1 MEQKT
6 ILVAGAGGFIGTNLV
21 TELKKQGHRVVGIDI
36 KENEFKKSD
45 ADFFHIGDLA
55 DQGVVGW
62 LFTNHKKF
70 DEVYNLAAVM
80 GGMEYLAN
88 GEHDYKVLNESTLIN
103 INILNACIATGVK
116 KIFYASSA
124 CIYPENKQMVPEN
137 PGLKEEDAYPGAP
150 DLEYG
155 WQKLFSERVYMAAQR
170 NHGIQVRI
178 GRFHNIYGPY
188 TEYYTDKAKAPAA
201 LCRKVAEIPN
211 KLLGEYDSGVYV
223 KGEIEV
229 IGDGLQTRSFTCIED
244 CLEGIFRL
252 MDSDH
257 CEPINIGSSEMIAI
271 NDLAKMIIDISGK
284 NIQIKNIDGP
294 QGVRGRNSENTKI
307 QEVLGWEPPTKLRT
321 GIERLY
327 RWVES
332 ELQSKCQK

>member
-1 MEQKT
+1 MKKKT
-6 ILVAGAGGFIGTNLV
+6 ILVCGAGGFIGTHLV
-21 TELKKQGHRVVGIDI
+21 TALKGQGHNVVGIDI
-36 KENEFKKSD
+36 KKNEFKDSD

-55 DQGVVGW
+55 DQAVLGW
-62 LFTNHKKF
+62 LFTTHEF

-88 GEHDYKVLNESTLIN
+88 GEYDYKVLNESTLIN
-103 INILNACIATGVK
+103 INVLNAAIATGVK

-124 CIYPENKQMVPEN
+124 CIYPESKQLVPEN

-170 NHGIQVRI
+170 NHNIQVRI
-178 GRFHNIYGPY
+178 ARFHNIYGPY
-188 TEYYTDKAKAPAA
+188 TEYYTNKAKAPAA
-201 LCRKVAEIPN
+201 LCRKVAEAEIY
-211 KLLGEYDSGVYV
+211 GYV
-223 KGEIEV
+223 PSSIEVAEIDV

-252 MDSDH
+252 MESDH

-284 NIQIKNIDGP
+284 NIQIKNIEGP
-294 QGVRGRNSENTKI
+294 QGVRGRNSENTII
-307 QEVLGWEPPTKLRT
+307 QEVLGWSPSTPLRV
-321 GIERLY
+321 GIEKLY
-327 RWVES
+327 NWVQE
-332 ELQSKCQK
+332 ELTKEK